1 MSNGEQS
8 FTFGSDLESRS
19 SPITGY
25 LTKHDSEHFKGDI
38 GLMAK
43 YLMPKNIPLFLKA
56 VQPVNKDLKSD
67 QLIRKL

>member
-8 FTFGSDLESRS
+8 FTSGSGFESRS

-25 LTKHDSEHFKGDI
+25 LAKHDSEHFKGDI
-38 GLMAK
+38 RLMAK
-43 YLMPKNIPLFLKA
+43 DLMPKDIPVFLKE
-56 VQPVNKDLKSD
+56 VQPVNKDSKSD

>member
-1 MSNGEQS
+1 MSNREQS
-8 FTFGSDLESRS
+8 FTFGSGLESRS

-56 VQPVNKDLKSD
+56 FQPVNKDLKSD

>member
-1 MSNGEQS
+1 MSNREQS
-8 FTFGSDLESRS
+8 FTFGSGLESRS

>member
-8 FTFGSDLESRS
+8 FTFGSGLESRS

-38 GLMAK
+38 RLMAK